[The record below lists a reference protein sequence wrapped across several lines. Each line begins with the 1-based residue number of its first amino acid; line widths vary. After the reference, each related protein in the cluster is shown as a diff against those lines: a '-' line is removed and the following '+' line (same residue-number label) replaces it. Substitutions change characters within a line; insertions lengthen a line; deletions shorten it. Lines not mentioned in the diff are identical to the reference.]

1 MLFNQRVLKPDGWF
15 YFLMIEDNQ
24 PELVAE
30 FAKDFGFSQKEML
43 SYRRKLNEEIYI
55 YKFAK

>member
-1 MLFNQRVLKPDGWF
+1 MLFNQRVLKPEGWF

-30 FAKDFGFSQKEML
+30 FAKDFGFSQHELL

-55 YKFAK
+55 YKFTK